1 MHCFNFWGHDENNN
15 ARAEWNKRI
24 CLRNDVRES
33 CKAFSLFLSF
43 AFSYSSSS
51 SPISTHKNLLR
62 INVQDL
68 FLSVWATWV
77 NLDNLVDL
85 WVWGSVRPA
94 SQRIWMGSQRVLEVS
109 QWVWEV
115 GQSEDLECRFGRSN
129 WVRGRE
135 KPRNKE
141 SSVTFGPLVRGT
153 WSNSQSVR
161 GSGKLTKGSEKPA
174 W

>member
-1 MHCFNFWGHDENNN
+1 MKIMMQG
-15 ARAEWNKRI
+15 NKRI

-51 SPISTHKNLLR
+51 SPISTHKNLLG

-115 GQSEDLECRFGRSN
+115 GQLKDLECRFGRSN
-129 WVRGRE
+129 WVRGWE

-153 WSNSQSVR
+153 RSNSQGVR